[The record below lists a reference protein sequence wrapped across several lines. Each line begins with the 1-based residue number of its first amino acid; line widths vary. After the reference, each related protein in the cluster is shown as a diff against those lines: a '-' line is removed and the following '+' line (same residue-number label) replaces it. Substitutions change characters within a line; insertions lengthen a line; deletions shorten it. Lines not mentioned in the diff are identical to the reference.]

1 MIPVVSIVGKSKAG
15 KTTLIE
21 GLICELKGR
30 GYRVATIKHNPQGF
44 ELDKP
49 GKDSWRHAQ
58 AGSDT
63 VIMSS
68 PQKLALIRSV
78 DHDATIKELV
88 QLLGVDFD
96 IALIEGFSKGAAP
109 KIEVHRKELGE
120 DLLLSPKELIAIV
133 SDEPLEADV
142 PQFSWEDIEAIASFI
157 EDRLIAKWPA
167 ENAALFVDGSPVPL
181 NRFTKQVITNVA
193 IGMASALRGV
203 EKIRSL
209 QIFIRRSRLQ

>member
-1 MIPVVSIVGKSKAG
+1 MMPVVCVVGKSEAG

-21 GLICELKGR
+21 GLMPELKRR
-30 GYRVATIKHNPQGF
+30 GYRVATIKHNPHGF

-63 VIMSS
+63 VIVSS
-68 PQKLALIRSV
+68 PQKLALIKSV
-78 DHDATIKELV
+78 DHDATIRELV
-88 QLLGVDFD
+88 HLLGVDYD
-96 IALIEGFSKGAAP
+96 IVLIEGFSKGAAP

-120 DLLLSPKELIAIV
+120 DLLLAPKELIAIV
-133 SDEPLEADV
+133 SDAPLEVDV
-142 PQFSWEDIEAIASFI
+142 PQFAWEDIEAVASFI
-157 EDRLIAKWPA
+157 EERIIAKWPA
-167 ENAALFVDGSPVPL
+167 ENATLFINGLPIPL
-181 NRFTKQVITNVA
+181 NRFAKRFISNVV

-209 QIFIRRSRLQ
+209 DITVKKD

>member
-1 MIPVVSIVGKSKAG
+1 MMPVVCVVGRSESG

-21 GLICELKGR
+21 GLIPELKRR
-30 GYRVATIKHNPQGF
+30 GYRVATIKHNPHGF

-63 VIMSS
+63 VIISS

-78 DHDATIKELV
+78 DHDATIRELV
-88 QLLGVDFD
+88 HLLGVDYD
-96 IALIEGFSKGAAP
+96 IVLIEGFSKGAAP
-109 KIEVHRKELGE
+109 KIGVHRKELGE
-120 DLLLSPKELIAIV
+120 DLLLPPKELIAIV
-133 SDEPLEADV
+133 SDEPLEADI
-142 PQFSWEDIEAIASFI
+142 PQFTWEEIEAVASFI
-157 EDRLIAKWPA
+157 EERIIARWPA
-167 ENAALFVDGSPVPL
+167 ENTTLFINGSPISL
-181 NRFTKQVITNVA
+181 NRFAKRFISNVV

-209 QIFIRRSRLQ
+209 GITVKKG